1 MELSMKG
8 WDYYLLRV
16 WRWIRLSM
24 IIVALLA
31 MLSAILI
38 VAIIFIFPNASCE
51 YSSRTISPKQGNF
64 DAVVDGKCCDCGCVE
79 TIKLHRRS
87 GWGLDTKI
95 FVYYPASMGSDKSW
109 THDPVAVWLSA
120 NELEIDVDRV
130 ANIDTQLEEAHGV
143 KIKYRIG
150 LVDSQFARSLALEGG
165 KVISFL
171 KARLTDAQ
179 DDRIVD
185 AIVGILKDMVTLDT
199 YDVVDD
205 EELMRLVDERVKGMT
220 DPGIK
225 ENTEQDLA
233 AMRERASWA
242 QALKRLRGELGK

>member
-1 MELSMKG
+1 M
-8 WDYYLLRV
+8 
-16 WRWIRLSM
+16 
-24 IIVALLA
+24 
-31 MLSAILI
+31 
-38 VAIIFIFPNASCE
+38 
-51 YSSRTISPKQGNF
+51 
-64 DAVVDGKCCDCGCVE
+64 
-79 TIKLHRRS
+79 
-87 GWGLDTKI
+87 
-95 FVYYPASMGSDKSW
+95 
-109 THDPVAVWLSA
+109 
-120 NELEIDVDRV
+120 DRV